1 MPKYYVSSGQMDMII
16 SGQSASDAIL
26 SALNSYIERH
36 GLELELEPH
45 YYVSEKGFRS
55 DDMIQMTS
63 SDVLSGLDFDFGDE
77 SRIYF
82 IYQNVR

>member
-1 MPKYYVSSGQMDMII
+1 MPKYYVSSGQMNMII

-45 YYVSEKGFRS
+45 FYVSEKGFRS

-63 SDVLSGLDFDFGDE
+63 SDVLSGLVFDFGDE
-77 SRIYF
+77 S
-82 IYQNVR
+82 